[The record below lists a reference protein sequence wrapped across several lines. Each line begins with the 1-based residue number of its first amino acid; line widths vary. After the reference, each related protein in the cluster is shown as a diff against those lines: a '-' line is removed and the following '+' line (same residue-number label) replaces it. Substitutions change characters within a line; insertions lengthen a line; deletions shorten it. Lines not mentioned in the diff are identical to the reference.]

1 MKKWISVLL
10 AGSLCAALLAGCN
23 SSSSSGSASA
33 SGSDAASSSSSSSS
47 AEATTVD
54 YSAGLTEQG
63 FVEGVTALDYVTLPA
78 DYNAIPLAETDV
90 AVSDETVDSNVDSIL
105 QSYAT
110 DVEVTDRAVAEGDS
124 VNIDYVGSVD
134 GVEFEG
140 GSTEGAGTI
149 VTAGGTGYIDGFLDQ
164 IIGHMPGETFDVN
177 VTFPDPYEN
186 NPDLA
191 GKDAV
196 FSTTINHIV
205 EQEVPELTDDFV
217 KENLSE
223 TNGWNTVDEMKDG
236 IRANLRENNIYTGV
250 WDYLMENCEI
260 TEVPEAVS
268 EYQKESMLNQYRSYA
283 SMYGMELEDFVT
295 AMGLESTDALL
306 ENSAAA
312 LESYA
317 KQMLITQAI
326 AEKEA
331 MEMTSEKVADYLTEV
346 DGATEEEI
354 ANYEEFFGA
363 PYMAM
368 NALNYYVGTF
378 LIENAV
384 IA

>member
-90 AVSDETVDSNVDSIL
+90 SVSDETVDSNVDSIL

-149 VTAGGTGYIDGFLDQ
+149 VTAGGTGYIDDFLDQ

-177 VTFPDPYEN
+177 VTFPDPYEK

-217 KENLSE
+217 KENFADS
-223 TNGWNTVDEMKDG
+223 NGWESVDQMKTEL
-236 IRANLRENNIYTGV
+236 RADMRKNNVHNGV
-250 WDYLMENCEI
+250 WTYLMENTEI
-260 TEVPEAVS
+260 PEIP
-268 EYQKESMLNQYRSYA
+268 ETITTFINDTQISYYAA
-283 SMYGMELEDFVT
+283 S
-295 AMGLESTDALL
+295 A
-306 ENSAAA
+306 
-312 LESYA
+312 ESYGIDVDTFLA
-317 KQMLITQAI
+317 YFYGIESADAFAETLSKQLLITQAI
-326 AEKEA
+326 AEKEG

-354 ANYEEFFGA
+354 ANYEDFFGA

>member
-33 SGSDAASSSSSSSS
+33 SGSNSASSSSSSSS
-47 AEATTVD
+47 SEAAAVD
-54 YSAGLTEQG
+54 YSAGLTENG
-63 FVEGVTALDYVTLPA
+63 FVEGVTALDYVTLPV
-78 DYNAIPLAETDV
+78 DYNAIPLAEADIS
-90 AVSDETVDSNVDSIL
+90 VSDETVDSSIQSIL

-110 DVEVTDRAVAEGDS
+110 DVEVTDRAVADGDS
-124 VNIDYVGSVD
+124 VNIDYVGSID
-134 GVEFEG
+134 GEEFEG
-140 GSTEGAGTI
+140 GSTNGSGTV
-149 VTAGGTGYIDGFLDQ
+149 VTAGGTGYIDDFLDQ

-205 EQEVPELTDDFV
+205 EQEIPELTDDFV

-223 TNGWNTVDEMKDG
+223 TNGWNMVAEMQDG

-250 WDYLMENCEI
+250 WDYLMANCEI
-260 TEVPEAVS
+260 TEIPEAVS
-268 EYQKESMLNQYRSYA
+268 NFQQESMLNQYRSYA
-283 SMYGMELEDFVT
+283 SMYGMELDDFIV
-295 AMGLESTDALL
+295 AMGMESTDALI

-312 LESYA
+312 LESYS
-317 KQMLITQAI
+317 KQMLITQAV
-326 AEKEA
+326 AEKEG
-331 MEMTSEKVADYLTEV
+331 MEMTSEKISDYLTEV
-346 DGATEEEI
+346 DGATEEDI
-354 ANYEEFFGA
+354 ANYQDFFGT